1 MSDQEAPDELSD
13 LIRVCFQGKMPGI
26 EQMDLCGGKVT
37 LVGLGT
43 RRDECWIMSA
53 PDRQEWWL
61 MIPEICLK
69 LFIPVDVCS
78 VVEDKIKL
86 NVFRTRPRHERDIK
100 LVAIGRKSLF

>member
-1 MSDQEAPDELSD
+1 M
-13 LIRVCFQGKMPGI
+13 CFQSKMAGI
-26 EQMDLCGGKVT
+26 EQMDFCGGQVA

-53 PDRQEWWL
+53 PDRQERRL
-61 MIPEICLK
+61 VIPELRLK
-69 LFIPVDVCS
+69 FAIPVDVCS

-100 LVAIGRKSLF
+100 LVSIGRKALL